1 MATLLGATNGV
12 FGIRAQ
18 QTGMLLE
25 SAGYSYQSQKKF
37 VMNHTGDRTGRSDYD
52 EECTITLSGKIPA
65 TSAFSSTIS
74 TAITLVSAIPDRF
87 IGTVSGLTIIDT
99 IELTETADDYQS
111 FSLTATNLPTL
122 VGS

>member
-18 QTGMLLE
+18 QTGFLTE
-25 SAGYSYQSQKKF
+25 SISYSFQSQKKF

-52 EECTITLSGKIPA
+52 EECTISISGKIPA
-65 TSAFSSTIS
+65 TSAFAGTIS
-74 TAITLVSAIPDRF
+74 TAISLVSTIPDRF

-99 IELTETADDYQS
+99 IELTETADDYQGITLS
-111 FSLTATNLPTL
+111 ATNLPTL
-122 VGS
+122 AAS